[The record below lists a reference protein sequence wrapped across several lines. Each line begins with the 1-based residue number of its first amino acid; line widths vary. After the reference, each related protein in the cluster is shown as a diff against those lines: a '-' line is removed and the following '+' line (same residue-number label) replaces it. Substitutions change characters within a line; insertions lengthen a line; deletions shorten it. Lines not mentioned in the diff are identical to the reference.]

1 MGPLTSLQLF
11 QASLVLAEFW
21 RYPQV
26 SDRTFLGAIRPR
38 PHPKRRAPGWRW
50 DRPSEQTRAPSWGRR
65 PVTAAG
71 APLQFR
77 KRAPTPVTRGSP
89 EGLPGSSQSPE
100 RRLAFPSPSIAERA
114 PGPHAAGGPR
124 GPQTVLPPSSCP
136 PFPPGGVQEGVI
148 PASTSTCP
156 ADPYVHPQQAT
167 GRKLC
172 SAGAS
177 DEPRGA
183 RSSTRGT
190 GDWSTRGLWGRGQA
204 PVPGPQVHVKVRQ
217 QVPGV

>member
-1 MGPLTSLQLF
+1 MELKSGVAF
-11 QASLVLAEFW
+11 
-21 RYPQV
+21 
-26 SDRTFLGAIRPR
+26 
-38 PHPKRRAPGWRW
+38 RR
-50 DRPSEQTRAPSWGRR
+50 DSSWGNS
-65 PVTAAG
+65 A
-71 APLQFR
+71 
-77 KRAPTPVTRGSP
+77 
-89 EGLPGSSQSPE
+89 
-100 RRLAFPSPSIAERA
+100 
-114 PGPHAAGGPR
+114 
-124 GPQTVLPPSSCP
+124 PPSSEASSPRLEVAPAFRTNTGSELGTAPGDRRGSSTAVSSESTHSCHARVAGGAP
-136 PFPPGGVQEGVI
+136 REQPEPGTPPRLPFPQHRRARTGAARRGGTQGAPNSPSAVILPTFPPRGGLQEGVI
-148 PASTSTCP
+148 PARTSTCP

-177 DEPRGA
+177 DEPQGA